1 MMTIVG
7 RAREEQVFTCESANM
22 PWQAISD
29 GRERRQAGEQ
39 HVGRR

>member
-22 PWQAISD
+22 
-29 GRERRQAGEQ
+29 REYDKRYPMEEN
-39 HVGRR
+39 VGRLVNT